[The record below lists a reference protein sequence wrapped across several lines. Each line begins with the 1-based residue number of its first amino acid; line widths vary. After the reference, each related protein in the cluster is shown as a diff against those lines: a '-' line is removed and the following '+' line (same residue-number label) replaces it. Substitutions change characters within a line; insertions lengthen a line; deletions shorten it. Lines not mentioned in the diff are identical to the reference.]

1 MQKDDI
7 IKLCNK
13 TKEKTVLFLEN
24 TERMMTMK
32 RIISILMALVMVLCI
47 FTGCGASNRKEFN
60 ASADMAVTEG
70 FDGGWFDASDDVE
83 WIEDEWEVD
92 EDIAYEEA
100 PMSPSYDKNPGT
112 SPDADSVPQSERKII
127 KNKSM
132 DVQTTDIK
140 AFTAELKKQVSALGG
155 YVENSSNYK
164 SSADFTLRIP
174 AENYDAFSEFVG
186 NLGTVTF
193 ENEYIDDVTG
203 QYIDVE
209 ARLTALRS
217 EQESYLRLMEK
228 AETVDEILQIQS
240 YLSNVNYQIES
251 YTAQLN
257 SMKSKISYSTI
268 RVNVVEVERVVTITE
283 KPTVFERISTRLSDN
298 LYDIGEDAKDL
309 FVDFVSSLPYIAIW
323 AVIIL
328 ICVVVLKFLFGSRK
342 KKKSQPAVKVEK
354 TESVE
359 K

>member
-1 MQKDDI
+1 
-7 IKLCNK
+7 
-13 TKEKTVLFLEN
+13 
-24 TERMMTMK
+24 MK
-32 RIISILMALVMVLCI
+32 RLITIIMALAMVLCI
-47 FTGCGASNRKEFN
+47 FTGCGASRKEFN
-60 ASADMAVTEG
+60 SAADMAVTEDY
-70 FDGGWFDASDDVE
+70 DGGWFDAEMEWDVV
-83 WIEDEWEVD
+83 EDEVTF
-92 EDIAYEEA
+92 EEMAAGEAA
-100 PMSPSYDKNPGT
+100 PMESPMAPSYDKNSND

-127 KNKSM
+127 KNKSI

-140 AFTAELKKQVSALGG
+140 AFVSELKKQVSAVGG
-155 YVENSSNYK
+155 YIESSSNYK
-164 SSADFTLRIP
+164 ESADFTLRIP

-186 NLGTVTF
+186 NLGTITF

-209 ARLTALRS
+209 ARLTALRA

-228 AETVDEILQIQS
+228 AETVEDILKIQS
-240 YLSNVNYQIES
+240 YLSNVNYNIES

-257 SMKSKISYSTI
+257 SLKSKISYSTI

-298 LYDIGEDAKDL
+298 LYDIGEGAKDL

-328 ICVVVLKFLFGSRK
+328 VCVLALKFLFGSRK
-342 KKKSQPAVKVEK
+342 KKKAKAAVKVEN
-354 TESVE
+354 TENTE

>member
-1 MQKDDI
+1 
-7 IKLCNK
+7 
-13 TKEKTVLFLEN
+13 
-24 TERMMTMK
+24 MK
-32 RIISILMALVMVLCI
+32 RLITIIMALAMVSCV
-47 FTGCGASNRKEFN
+47 FTGCGASRKEFN
-60 ASADMAVTEG
+60 SAADMAVTEG
-70 FDGGWFDASDDVE
+70 YDGGWFDAEAEWDVVEDD
-83 WIEDEWEVD
+83 W
-92 EDIAYEEA
+92 AYEEIVTEEA
-100 PMSPSYDKNPGT
+100 PMESPVAPSYDKNSST
-112 SPDADSVPQSERKII
+112 EADSVPQSERKII
-127 KNKSM
+127 KNKSI

-140 AFTAELKKQVSALGG
+140 AFISELKKQVSAVGG
-155 YVENSSNYK
+155 YVESSSNYK
-164 SSADFTLRIP
+164 GSADFTLRIP

-186 NLGTVTF
+186 NLGTITF

-209 ARLTALRS
+209 ARLTALRA

-240 YLSNVNYQIES
+240 YLSNVNYNIES

-257 SMKSKISYSTI
+257 SLKSKISYSTI
-268 RVNVVEVERVVTITE
+268 RVNVVEVERVVNIVE

-309 FVDFVSSLPYIAIW
+309 FVNFVSSLPYIAIW

-328 ICVVVLKFLFGSRK
+328 ACVLVLKFLFGSRK
-342 KKKSQPAVKVEK
+342 KKKAKTSAKVEN
-354 TESVE
+354 TESTE

>member
-1 MQKDDI
+1 
-7 IKLCNK
+7 
-13 TKEKTVLFLEN
+13 
-24 TERMMTMK
+24 MK
-32 RIISILMALVMVLCI
+32 RTISILMALAMVLCI

-60 ASADMAVTEG
+60 SSADMAVTEG
-70 FDGGWFDASDDVE
+70 YDGGWYIADDME
-83 WIEDEWEVD
+83 WIEEEWDIE
-92 EDIAYEEA
+92 EDVAYEEA
-100 PMSPSYDKNPGT
+100 PMIPSVDKSPNT
-112 SPDADSVPQSERKII
+112 SPDADSVPESERKII

-268 RVNVVEVERVVTITE
+268 RVNVVEVERVKPVTE
-283 KPTVFERISTRLSDN
+283 KPTVFERISQRLSDN
-298 LYDIGEDAKDL
+298 LYDISEDAKDF
-309 FVDFVSSLPYIAIW
+309 FVGFVSGLPYIAIW
-323 AVIIL
+323 AVIITVC
-328 ICVVVLKFLFGSRK
+328 IVVLKLIFGKNK
-342 KKKSQPAVKVEK
+342 KKKANPSPVKVEK
-354 TESVE
+354 NEEAE